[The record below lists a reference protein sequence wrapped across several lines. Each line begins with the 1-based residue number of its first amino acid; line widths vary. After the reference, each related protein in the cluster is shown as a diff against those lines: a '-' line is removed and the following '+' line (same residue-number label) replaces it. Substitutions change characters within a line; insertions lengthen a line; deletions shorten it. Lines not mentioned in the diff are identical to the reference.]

1 MTSIV
6 LAVLM
11 VVSMMSVMGVASA
24 SAYDTFGE
32 LDAAIRAGGTITLD
46 NDLTYSGFLYV
57 PAGKTVTLDL
67 AGHKIESTNDCAI
80 KSVGTLTIKDTVG
93 GGGVVAQECCVL
105 ATSNAKTTINS
116 GTFTAKDNAVFMGNG
131 TSGKGGCTWYIKG
144 GTFNASIQSPGYT
157 ACGIYAPNDDT
168 WNISGGTFNVTNG
181 VGICQRA
188 GTVKVTGGT
197 FNVTGDG
204 TLGKVGDSKVVV
216 PSGTAVVYDS
226 KANYPEQKDTAKTT
240 VTAGTFNT
248 AQSPVTQVKADGDAT
263 RVTVSGG
270 TFGTEP
276 ATEFVDPVYQYDD
289 ATDKIVAKEGLTAEW
304 EWVGSTSASYRYQAQ
319 LTLKDGD
326 TTVYTKAYNPTI
338 AANADGSFTY
348 SCKAQ
353 KVAGISYGPIADK
366 NVAAGFEILTG
377 PELNAA
383 AKVAGEWTLGA
394 DISYAFVTV
403 SNGFKLDG
411 QNHTI
416 TSNNSMLP
424 SNFMFQVKDKD
435 TKFELSNVTL
445 DGDNGRYG
453 AVSAYDSKSKGN
465 NPNCEITLNNVTI
478 KNFNNKSDY
487 TGAVY
492 AFGTSTVN
500 LNNCTITNNKV
511 KTTNVKVDG
520 KAVPDEDAAANSGK
534 SVWAGAKATV
544 NINGGTYDEILLH
557 GGTAN
562 TTIEGNATV
571 DTVRFGFTNRTEDS
585 TNMQAVIN
593 DATVNSVE
601 KYTDFT
607 PENVVMD
614 PTQATIG
621 APAGYEWEDSE
632 TAGMK
637 TLVSTNPLSPVVA
650 DSPSDG
656 NAFELNCKYLNG
668 TLLGVQLKTKAG
680 EDTSDQENGDHRD
693 LRYVA
698 VIAKSLIDDPEVTD
712 YGFVLAKVGTGK
724 TTSNTNFNNLRANW
738 GNGEKTISAK
748 GTYNNVCGNEAYGD
762 PANNT
767 TTYKYVTCAVNGVDT
782 NSKIAARFYVVK
794 NGKTYYAKYAQYNY
808 NFTGCTA
815 GITAAGAVN

>member
-1 MTSIV
+1 
-6 LAVLM
+6 M

-24 SAYDTFGE
+24 SAYDTIGE

-46 NDLTYSGFLYV
+46 NDFTYSGSLYV

-93 GGGVVAQECCVL
+93 GGEVVAQECCVL

-131 TSGKGGCTWYIKG
+131 TPGKGGCTWYIKG

-366 NVAAGFEILTG
+366 NIAAGFEILTG

-411 QNHTI
+411 KNHKI
-416 TSNNSMLP
+416 TSAKNLP
-424 SNFMFQVKDKD
+424 SYAMFSVKDKN
-435 TKFELSNVTL
+435 TQFELSNVTL
-445 DGDNGRYG
+445 DGDNYRWR
-453 AVSAYDSKSKGN
+453 AISLYDSSSGGN
-465 NPNCEITLNNVTI
+465 NPNAKATLTNVAI
-478 KNFNNKSDY
+478 HNFKSGDY

-492 AFGTSTVN
+492 AFGTSTVV
-500 LNNCTITNNKV
+500 LNNCDITGNTV
-511 KTTNVKVDG
+511 KATKVD
-520 KAVPDEDAAANSGK
+520 DIANTGS

-544 NINGGTYDEILLH
+544 NINGGTFDEILLH
-557 GGTAN
+557 GGTAK
-562 TTIEGNATV
+562 TTIEGGATV

-614 PTQATIG
+614 PAQATIG

-632 TAGMK
+632 TTGMK

-748 GTYNNVCGNEAYGD
+748 GTYNNVCGDEKYGNPDD
-762 PANNT
+762 PST
-767 TTYKYVTCAVNGVDT
+767 DYKYVTCAVNGVDT

>member
-1 MTSIV
+1 MTS
-6 LAVLM
+6 
-11 VVSMMSVMGVASA
+11 
-24 SAYDTFGE
+24 GE
-32 LDAAIRAGGTITLD
+32 LGQA
-46 NDLTYSGFLYV
+46 
-57 PAGKTVTLDL
+57 
-67 AGHKIESTNDCAI
+67 
-80 KSVGTLTIKDTVG
+80 
-93 GGGVVAQECCVL
+93 
-105 ATSNAKTTINS
+105 
-116 GTFTAKDNAVFMGNG
+116 
-131 TSGKGGCTWYIKG
+131 
-144 GTFNASIQSPGYT
+144 
-157 ACGIYAPNDDT
+157 
-168 WNISGGTFNVTNG
+168 
-181 VGICQRA
+181 
-188 GTVKVTGGT
+188 
-197 FNVTGDG
+197 
-204 TLGKVGDSKVVV
+204 
-216 PSGTAVVYDS
+216 
-226 KANYPEQKDTAKTT
+226 TT
-240 VTAGTFNT
+240 VAGNW
-248 AQSPVTQVKADGDAT
+248 K
-263 RVTVSGG
+263 
-270 TFGTEP
+270 
-276 ATEFVDPVYQYDD
+276 
-289 ATDKIVAKEGLTAEW
+289 
-304 EWVGSTSASYRYQAQ
+304 
-319 LTLKDGD
+319 
-326 TTVYTKAYNPTI
+326 
-338 AANADGSFTY
+338 
-348 SCKAQ
+348 
-353 KVAGISYGPIADK
+353 
-366 NVAAGFEILTG
+366 
-377 PELNAA
+377 
-383 AKVAGEWTLGA
+383 LGA
-394 DISYAFVTV
+394 DLIASTYTV
-403 SNGFKLDG
+403 ANGFKLDG
-411 QNHTI
+411 QGHTI
-416 TSNNSMLP
+416 TSNGSMLP
-424 SNFMFQVKDKD
+424 AYSMFRSKDEN
-435 TKFELSNVTL
+435 TQFELSNITL
-445 DGDNGRYG
+445 DGGNGRYG
-453 AVSAYDSKSKGN
+453 AVSAYTGNSGN
-465 NPNCEITLNNVTI
+465 NPNNIITLNNVTI
-478 KNFNNKSDY
+478 TNFNNKADY
-487 TGAVY
+487 TGPVY

-511 KTTNVKVDG
+511 KTTNVKVNG

-562 TTIEGNATV
+562 ATIEGNATV
-571 DTVRFGFTNRTEDS
+571 DTVRFGFTNRTENS
-585 TNMQAVIN
+585 TNMKAVIN

-614 PTQATIG
+614 PAQATIG
-621 APAGYEWEDSE
+621 APAGYEWVDSD

>member
-1 MTSIV
+1 
-6 LAVLM
+6 M

-24 SAYDTFGE
+24 SAYDTIGE

-46 NDLTYSGFLYV
+46 NDFTYSGSLYV

-93 GGGVVAQECCVL
+93 GGEVVAQECCVL

-131 TSGKGGCTWYIKG
+131 TPGEGGCTWYIKG

-366 NVAAGFEILTG
+366 NIAAGFEILTG

-411 QNHTI
+411 KNHKI
-416 TSNNSMLP
+416 TSAKNLP
-424 SNFMFQVKDKD
+424 SYAMFSVKDKN
-435 TKFELSNVTL
+435 TQFELSNVTL
-445 DGDNGRYG
+445 DGDNYRWR
-453 AVSAYDSKSKGN
+453 AISLYDSSSGGN
-465 NPNCEITLNNVTI
+465 NPNAKATLTNVAI
-478 KNFNNKSDY
+478 HNFKSGDY

-492 AFGTSTVN
+492 AFGTSTVV
-500 LNNCTITNNKV
+500 LNNCDITGNTV
-511 KTTNVKVDG
+511 KATKVD
-520 KAVPDEDAAANSGK
+520 DIANTGS

-544 NINGGTYDEILLH
+544 NINGGTFDEILLH
-557 GGTAN
+557 GGTAK
-562 TTIEGNATV
+562 TTIEGGATV

-614 PTQATIG
+614 PAQATIG

-632 TAGMK
+632 TTGMK

-748 GTYNNVCGNEAYGD
+748 GTYNNVCGDEKYGNPDD
-762 PANNT
+762 PST
-767 TTYKYVTCAVNGVDT
+767 DYKYVTCAVNGVDT

>member
-1 MTSIV
+1 
-6 LAVLM
+6 
-11 VVSMMSVMGVASA
+11 
-24 SAYDTFGE
+24 
-32 LDAAIRAGGTITLD
+32 
-46 NDLTYSGFLYV
+46 
-57 PAGKTVTLDL
+57 
-67 AGHKIESTNDCAI
+67 
-80 KSVGTLTIKDTVG
+80 
-93 GGGVVAQECCVL
+93 
-105 ATSNAKTTINS
+105 
-116 GTFTAKDNAVFMGNG
+116 
-131 TSGKGGCTWYIKG
+131 
-144 GTFNASIQSPGYT
+144 
-157 ACGIYAPNDDT
+157 
-168 WNISGGTFNVTNG
+168 NVTNG

-188 GTVKVTGGT
+188 GKVNVKGGT

-204 TLGKVGDSKVVV
+204 TAGKVGDSRVVV

-226 KANYPEQKDTAKTT
+226 KAKYPAQTDETDKTT
-240 VTAGTFNT
+240 VTGGTFNT
-248 AQSPVTQVKADGDAT
+248 DQSPVAQVKADGDAT

-270 TFGTEP
+270 TFDTTP
-276 ATEFVDPVYQYDD
+276 ATEFVDPVYQYDND
-289 ATDKIVAKEGLTAEW
+289 TDKIVAKTGLTAEW
-304 EWVGSTSASYRYQAQ
+304 EWVDSTSASYRYQAQ

-326 TTVYTKAYNPTI
+326 TTVYTKAYSPTI

-383 AKVAGEWTLGA
+383 AQVAGEWKLCA
-394 DISYAFVTV
+394 DISCAFVTV

-416 TSNNSMLP
+416 KSAKNLP
-424 SNFMFQVKDKD
+424 SYAMFTVKDKN
-435 TKFELSNVTL
+435 TQFELSNVTL
-445 DGDNGRYG
+445 DGDNYRWR
-453 AVSAYDSKSKGN
+453 AISLYDSSSGGN
-465 NPNCEITLNNVTI
+465 NPNAKATLTNVAI
-478 KNFNNKSDY
+478 HNFKSGDY

-492 AFGTSTVN
+492 AFGTSTVV
-500 LNNCTITNNKV
+500 LNNCDITGNTV
-511 KTTNVKVDG
+511 KATKVD
-520 KAVPDEDAAANSGK
+520 DIANTGS

-562 TTIEGNATV
+562 TTIDGNATV

-585 TNMQAVIN
+585 TNMKAVIN

-607 PENVVMD
+607 PENVVKD
-614 PTQATIG
+614 PDNAIVG
-621 APAGYEWEDSE
+621 APVGYEWEDSA
-632 TAGMK
+632 TTGMK

-698 VIAKSLIDDPEVTD
+698 VIAKSLIDDQEVTD
-712 YGFVLAKVGTGK
+712 YGFVLAKVGTDK

-748 GTYNNVCGNEAYGD
+748 GTYNNVCGDEKYGD
-762 PANNT
+762 PTDNS

>member
-1 MTSIV
+1 
-6 LAVLM
+6 M

-24 SAYDTFGE
+24 SAYDTIGE

-46 NDLTYSGFLYV
+46 NDFTYSGSLYV

-93 GGGVVAQECCVL
+93 GGEVVAQECCVL

-131 TSGKGGCTWYIKG
+131 TPGKGGCTWYIKG

-226 KANYPEQKDTAKTT
+226 KANYPKQKDTAKTT

-366 NVAAGFEILTG
+366 NIAAGFEILTG

-411 QNHTI
+411 KNHKI
-416 TSNNSMLP
+416 TSAKNLP
-424 SNFMFQVKDKD
+424 SYAMFSVKDKN
-435 TKFELSNVTL
+435 TQFELSNVTL
-445 DGDNGRYG
+445 DGDNYRWR
-453 AVSAYDSKSKGN
+453 AISLYDSSSGGN
-465 NPNCEITLNNVTI
+465 NPNAKATLINVAI
-478 KNFNNKSDY
+478 HNFKSGDY

-492 AFGTSTVN
+492 AFGTSTVV
-500 LNNCTITNNKV
+500 LNNCDITGNTV
-511 KTTNVKVDG
+511 KATKVD
-520 KAVPDEDAAANSGK
+520 DIANTGS

-544 NINGGTYDEILLH
+544 NINGGTFDEILLH
-557 GGTAN
+557 GGTAK

-571 DTVRFGFTNRTEDS
+571 DTVRFGFTNRTENS
-585 TNMQAVIN
+585 TNMKAVIN

-614 PTQATIG
+614 PAQATIG
-621 APAGYEWEDSE
+621 APAGYEWVDSD

-680 EDTSDQENGDHRD
+680 EDTSDQENGDHRV

-748 GTYNNVCGNEAYGD
+748 GTYNNVCGDEKYGNPDD
-762 PANNT
+762 PST
-767 TTYKYVTCAVNGVDT
+767 DYKYVTCAVNGVDT